1 MANLPKNWDLQIDL
15 DVYRVLKRIPR
26 DNAEKILGAIKFLAE
41 NPYFGDI
48 QKMKNEDGVWR
59 RRVGPYRIFYKI
71 QTNQK
76 TVIVFRLERR
86 TSKTY

>member
-1 MANLPKNWDLQIDL
+1 MSLSENWDL
-15 DVYRVLKRIPR
+15 RVDPSVFRILKRIPR
-26 DNAEKILGAIKFLAE
+26 QYAEVILRVIKLLPA

-48 QKMKNEDGVWR
+48 QKMKGEEGSWR

-71 QTNQK
+71 K
-76 TVIVFRLERR
+76 TKEKIILVFDLDRR